1 MFKIVEI
8 TCQKVHCSFT
18 LLRYF
23 TRVLGYWDDQ
33 QTVLGRL
40 LALIKSKKLILKNVK
55 HFILD
60 ECDKMLEQLGMLKD
74 TFPQKIVFLNLTRA
88 VLDRLS
94 QRPLVKLSTATA
106 LVTQETPI
114 LDIIDWKYP
123 N

>member
-1 MFKIVEI
+1 MSEGTLFVYVIEI
-8 TCQKVHCSFT
+8 FH
-18 LLRYF
+18 

-60 ECDKMLEQLGMLKD
+60 ECDKILEQLGMLKD